1 MHLFILQNQV
11 LNVLPEDTFTYQ
23 TYNLYSESFTSFCL
37 HSRTIKRSL
46 NGANFS
52 TIGCVLQCSYFI
64 YSCSLPPPIHNE
76 IHLSNCVPTPLPTY
90 LLACLS
96 MEEACDG
103 SCFGLDFLR
112 TKRWESECFKVAAWL
127 STLSQLVWVRKEE
140 GEGEGGE
147 SKPYLF
153 YLSSLPIDRWQS
165 RIKSSFS

>member
-64 YSCSLPPPIHNE
+64 YSCSQPPPIHNE

-90 LLACLS
+90 LSACLPVYG
-96 MEEACDG
+96 G
-103 SCFGLDFLR
+103 SLR
-112 TKRWESECFKVAAWL
+112 RLMLWTRFFANE
-127 STLSQLVWVRKEE
+127 TM
-140 GEGEGGE
+140 
-147 SKPYLF
+147 
-153 YLSSLPIDRWQS
+153 
-165 RIKSSFS
+165 RIGVL